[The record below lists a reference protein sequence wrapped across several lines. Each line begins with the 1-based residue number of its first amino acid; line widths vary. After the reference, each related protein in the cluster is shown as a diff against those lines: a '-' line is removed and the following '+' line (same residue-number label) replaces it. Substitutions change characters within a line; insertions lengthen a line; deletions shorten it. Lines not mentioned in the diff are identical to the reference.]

1 MLVIQQNQTIYK
13 IESVTIDDIKNES
26 FMMYRQDI
34 SLYDQISDVCTSH
47 NFFPKIVC
55 ESSQKDFMIEMVEAN
70 LGVAL
75 LPRQICE
82 KITSTKVATIPFE
95 QPDIFL
101 ELGVIWKKDNYLPYA
116 VREFIDIVK

>member
-1 MLVIQQNQTIYK
+1 MK
-13 IESVTIDDIKNES
+13 DIKEES
-26 FMMYRQDI
+26 FVMYRQDF
-34 SLYDQISDVCTSH
+34 SLYDRILNACKAY

-82 KITSTKVATIPFE
+82 KITSTKVATIPFDH
-95 QPDIFL
+95 PDIFL